1 MSKTRR
7 IIAATC
13 AVALLAGT
21 GAAIAADGSSQITV
35 HAPTQLKPGRTAPFD
50 APGVKAIRRGHP
62 IPAGYVLVGQ
72 QVDVQLG
79 AKTSGA
85 ALRFTCPDNKRLKT
99 FGVTGQSG
107 FFAPQNYG
115 DHHTTNVMSFPP
127 PHLRQASGTVYAV
140 CR

>member
-1 MSKTRR
+1 MSKSSR
-7 IIAATC
+7 IVAAVC
-13 AVALLAGT
+13 SVAVLAGT
-21 GAAIAADGSSQITV
+21 GAASAADGSSQITV
-35 HAPTQLKPGRTAPFD
+35 HAPMQLKAGQTAPFD
-50 APGVKAIRRGHP
+50 APGVKAIRRGKP

-72 QVDVQLG
+72 QVDVSRG

-85 ALRFTCPDNKRLKT
+85 ALRFTCPDAKRLKT
-99 FGVTGQSG
+99 FGVTGHAG

-115 DHHTTNVMSFPP
+115 DHRTANIMSFPP